1 MKGYKGSIEK
11 ITIENDNF
19 RKVLYTGKH
28 SQLVV
33 MSLKPNEEIGLE
45 VHDDND
51 QFFRFEHGTGKVII
65 DKNEYEVKDGDVIV
79 VPSGAQ
85 HNVMNTSASDFLKFY
100 TMYSPAN
107 HRDQIVHVTK
117 EEAEKD
123 DESFDG
129 VTTEQ

>member
-19 RKVLYTGKH
+19 RKVLYTAKH

-51 QFFRFEHGTGKVII
+51 QFFRFEHGIGKVII

-85 HNVMNTSASDFLKFY
+85 HNVINASDCDFLKFY

-123 DESFDG
+123 DESFNG
-129 VTTEQ
+129 VTTE